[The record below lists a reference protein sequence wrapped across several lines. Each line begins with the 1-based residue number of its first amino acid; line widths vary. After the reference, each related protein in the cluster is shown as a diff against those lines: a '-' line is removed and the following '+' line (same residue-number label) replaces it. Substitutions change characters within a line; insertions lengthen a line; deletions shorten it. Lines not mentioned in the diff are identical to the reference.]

1 MGNSVIAKGF
11 EDRELGEAH
20 LDASSPKVID
30 SRCVTNREMQLIRKG
45 NKWYSLSN
53 HEEDDDD
60 NTKRKKEETM
70 VFGITKKRQ
79 FVGGT
84 QVLVDEKDSII
95 AILHTSAAG
104 RGFKTLVYRP
114 RETFENQQPTMEIYT
129 EKELQAK
136 KKKNEDVPKFYLF
149 ARIQS
154 SAASK
159 CDANYSLLQ
168 VHEVYNDPD
177 FARFHDPPLYRAA
190 KVLGGGGALGSA
202 FAGAVMDG
210 TDHGGE
216 TLLGKVTI
224 SEALLSNGVDI
235 IAIICLGLSVNQS
248 GKSAR
253 GVDKSDVV

>member
-1 MGNSVIAKGF
+1 MAKGF

-45 NKWYSLSN
+45 SKWYSLSS
-53 HEEDDDD
+53 HEEDVP
-60 NTKRKKEETM
+60 KKEEF
-70 VFGITKKRQ
+70 VFGITKQRQ
-79 FVGGT
+79 FAGAT
-84 QVLVDEKDSII
+84 QVIVDDKNSII
-95 AILHTSAAG
+95 AILQTTAAG
-104 RGFKTLVYRP
+104 RGIKTLIYRP
-114 RETFENQQPTMEIYT
+114 QETFENQQPTMEIYT
-129 EKELQAK
+129 EKEL
-136 KKKNEDVPKFYLF
+136 KKKNRKEELPKFYLF

-168 VHEVYNDPD
+168 VHAVYNDPD
-177 FARFHDPPLYRAA
+177 FAKFHDPPLYRAA
-190 KVLGGGGALGSA
+190 KVCGGGGSA

-216 TLLGKVTI
+216 TLLGKVTT
-224 SEALLSNGVDI
+224 SEAKLSNGVDI
-235 IAIICLGLSVNQS
+235 IAVICLALSVNQS

-253 GVDKSDVV
+253 GVDMSDVV

>member
-1 MGNSVIAKGF
+1 MIAKGF

-30 SRCVTNREMQLIRKG
+30 SRCVTNREMRLIRKG
-45 NKWYSLSN
+45 NKWYSMPN
-53 HEEDDDD
+53 HDEG
-60 NTKRKKEETM
+60 KEAM
-70 VFGITKKRQ
+70 VFAITKQRQ
-79 FVGGT
+79 FAGAT
-84 QVLVDEKDSII
+84 QVIVDEKEAVI
-95 AILHTSAAG
+95 AILQTSPAG
-104 RGFKTLVYRP
+104 KGFKTLVYRP
-114 RETFENQQPTMEIYT
+114 RETFENQQPTTEIFT
-129 EKELQAK
+129 EKEIKRKQQRKEEL
-136 KKKNEDVPKFYLF
+136 PKFYLF

-177 FARFHDPPLYRAA
+177 FAKFHDPPLYRAA
-190 KVLGGGGALGSA
+190 KVLGGGGGLGSN

-216 TLLGKVTI
+216 TLLGKVTV
-224 SEALLSNGVDI
+224 SEAQLSNGVDI
-235 IAIICLGLSVNQS
+235 IAVICLGLSVNQS

-253 GVDKSDVV
+253 GVDMSDVV